1 MTRKA
6 ASVSRGKRR
15 SAARLAAVQALYQ
28 LDIAGGAAEAVV
40 GEFNRYRLGGEVDGA
55 RLVEAEP
62 ALFGDLVL
70 GVTQRRK
77 EIDERLA
84 SVISGELSLDRMELL
99 LQAILR
105 AGAYEIIA
113 RSDIDP
119 PLTISEYVD
128 VANSFFVRREST
140 IVNGI
145 LDRLARENRPDDM
158 GDRPNE
164 GQSEAQQ

>member
-1 MTRKA
+1 MTRKKP
-6 ASVSRGKRR
+6 SVSRGKRR

-28 LDIAGGAAEAVV
+28 LDVAGGGAESVV

-62 ALFGDLVL
+62 ELFGDLVL
-70 GVTQRRK
+70 GVTQRRP
-77 EIDERLA
+77 EIDALLNGVL
-84 SVISGELSLDRMELL
+84 SDELPLDKLELL
-99 LQAILR
+99 IQAILR
-105 AGAYEIIA
+105 AGAYEILA
-113 RSDIDP
+113 RQDIDP

-145 LDRLARENRPDDM
+145 LDRLAREVRPDGM
-158 GDRPNE
+158 GDRPHE
-164 GQSEAQQ
+164 KQGEA

>member
-1 MTRKA
+1 MSRKKP
-6 ASVSRGKRR
+6 SVSRGKRR

-28 LDIAGGAAEAVV
+28 LDVAGGGAEAVV

-62 ALFGDLVL
+62 ELFGDLVL
-70 GVTQRRK
+70 GVTQRRS
-77 EIDERLA
+77 EIDELLNGVL
-84 SVISGELSLDRMELL
+84 SEELPLDKLELL
-99 LQAILR
+99 IQAILR
-105 AGAYEIIA
+105 AGVYEIIA
-113 RSDIDP
+113 RQDIDP

-145 LDRLARENRPDDM
+145 LDRLAREVRPDGM
-158 GDRPNE
+158 GDRSHE
-164 GQSEAQQ
+164 KKQGEA

>member
-1 MTRKA
+1 MTRKSP
-6 ASVSRGKRR
+6 SVSRGKRR

-28 LDIAGGAAEAVV
+28 LDIAGGGAEAVV

-55 RLVEAEP
+55 QLVEAEP
-62 ALFGDLVL
+62 ELFGDLVL

-77 EIDERLA
+77 DIDERLA
-84 SVISGELSLDRMELL
+84 SVIREDFPLDRLELL

-105 AGAYEIIA
+105 AGAYEILV
-113 RSDIDP
+113 RHDIDP

-140 IVNGI
+140 MINGI
-145 LDRLARENRPDDM
+145 LDRLAHEARPDAM
-158 GDRPNE
+158 GGPSND
-164 GQSEAQQ
+164 GGGEAQ